1 MKQDFKLLILTW
13 MSESRISEC
22 FVDCL
27 NRGYA
32 DLKLQEALAGQGGG
46 SWQN

>member
-1 MKQDFKLLILTW
+1 MKQDFKLLVLTW
-13 MSESRISEC
+13 MAESRISEC

-32 DLKLQEALAGQGGG
+32 RLKLKEALSGQGGG
-46 SWQN
+46 S